1 MPAVPLVALL
11 SDFGLRDG
19 YVGVM
24 KGAVLGIA
32 PETPL
37 VDLTHAIPPQDVR
50 TAAWVLHTAWRSF
63 PERSVF
69 LCVVDPGVGSARRPI
84 ALQVGGRYFVG
95 PDNGLFSYPLTE
107 EGAAAATAATV
118 DGADAMDT
126 RAVILDNPRYFPA
139 TPPSTTFHGR
149 DIFAPAAGRL
159 AAGVP
164 FEELG
169 QSLAVSALA
178 RLALPQPEWRQRALL
193 AHVVHVD
200 HFGNILTDVKGP
212 WAQAVFTA
220 PAPVLTIAGRRV
232 TARARTFA
240 EGPADALFLYSD
252 SSGHLAIAR
261 RNGSAAA
268 ALDLPPAAIFAQTLT
283 ISGIEP
289 SR

>member
-1 MPAVPLVALL
+1 MAAIPLVALL

-19 YVGVM
+19 YPGVM
-24 KGAVLGIA
+24 KGVILGIA
-32 PETPL
+32 PGTPL
-37 VDLTHAIPPQDVR
+37 VDLTHEIPPQDVR
-50 TAAWVLHTAWRSF
+50 AAAWVLHTSWRSF
-63 PERSVF
+63 PEDSVF
-69 LCVVDPGVGSARRPI
+69 LCVVDPGVGSARHPI
-84 ALQVGGRYFVG
+84 ALQTGGRYFVG
-95 PDNGLFSYPLTE
+95 PDNGLFSYPLAE
-107 EGAAAATAATV
+107 ET
-118 DGADAMDT
+118 DA

-139 TPPSTTFHGR
+139 TPLSMTFHGR

-159 AAGVP
+159 AAGVS

-169 QSLAVSALA
+169 QALAVDALA
-178 RLALPQPEWRQRALL
+178 RFPLPQPEWRQNELL
-193 AHVVHVD
+193 AHVVHID

-220 PAPVLTIAGRRV
+220 PAPTLTIAGRRI

-268 ALDLPPAAIFAQTLT
+268 ALELPPADIFAQTLT
-283 ISGIEP
+283 IGDIEP